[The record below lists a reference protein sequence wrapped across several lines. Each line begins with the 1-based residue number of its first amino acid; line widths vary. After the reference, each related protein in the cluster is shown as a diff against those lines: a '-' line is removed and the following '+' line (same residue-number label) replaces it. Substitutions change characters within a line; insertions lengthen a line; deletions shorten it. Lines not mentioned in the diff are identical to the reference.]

1 MNHDSRVY
9 NITTAPEPNP
19 DTDREAARRVVA
31 RNVTDAAER
40 AQVEAMLGLAS

>member
-1 MNHDSRVY
+1 MRSDARVY
-9 NITTAPEPNP
+9 NITTTPEPTP
-19 DTDREAARRVVA
+19 DTDRDAARRVVA